1 MGFEGSGGGMGVF
14 CSPSWDGERGERGER
29 GLMDIPM
36 A

>member
-1 MGFEGSGGGMGVF
+1 MGFEGSGGGMGVS
-14 CSPSWDGERGERGER
+14 CSSSRDGERGERGER